1 MGWKDTG
8 YGRKNGESIMRL
20 KSLSIFLYLRGNF
33 KKFIPQILVVAL
45 GVFLMY
51 FVCINGGGME
61 TQMKNNVLEPYKKLS
76 FIRMN
81 PSAVN
86 EQEYINKLKDNKDV
100 DRIIYSKRDL
110 NIRADM
116 LISSNGSPGLFIS
129 EDDTRYLMKKFDFK
143 LVSGRI
149 PQENNELLISSN
161 YAKSRK
167 IKVGS
172 CIDENTD
179 KSFIGIYKVAGI
191 YDGKSVIAFGH
202 IKNASEVKNN
212 ENTIVVVPKEGKLN
226 KINDYI
232 NSLKNKQI
240 DIQDYNSVNYEVEGF
255 FPMFNMFAFIIL
267 AILIVVLTFTI
278 GNMNYIHFFDR
289 VGEFSILDA
298 LGYTKLDI
306 FLKLAKEMCIVIV
319 LGFGVGMILSFMG
332 GNIFNGVYCIPKG
345 VPVEIYNKWYVILS
359 SIVPVAVGLFSSIP
373 SIKFLSKMSTVDVL
387 EGRNP

>member
-1 MGWKDTG
+1 
-8 YGRKNGESIMRL
+8 MRL

-81 PSAVN
+81 PAAVN
-86 EQEYINKLKDNKDV
+86 EQKYINKLKNNKNI

-129 EDDTRYLMKKFDFK
+129 ESDIRYLMKKFHFK
-143 LVSGRI
+143 LINGRI
-149 PQENNELLISSN
+149 PEDDNELLVSSN

-167 IKVGS
+167 LKVGS
-172 CIDENTD
+172 RVDENTD
-179 KSFIGIYKVAGI
+179 KSFTGIYKVAGI
-191 YDGKSVIAFGH
+191 YEGKSIIAFGH
-202 IKNASEVKNN
+202 IKNASDLKNN
-212 ENTIVVVPKEGKLN
+212 ENTIAVVPKEGKLN
-226 KINDYI
+226 KVNDYI
-232 NSLKNKQI
+232 NSFKNKQI
-240 DIQDYNSVNYEVEGF
+240 DIEDYNSVNYEVEGF
-255 FPMFNMFAFIIL
+255 FPVFNMFAFIIVT
-267 AILIVVLTFTI
+267 ILVVVLTFTI

-298 LGYTKLDI
+298 LGYTKLNI

-319 LGFGVGMILSFMG
+319 LGFGFGMILSFMC
-332 GNIFNGVYCIPKG
+332 GNIFNAVYCVPKG
-345 VPVEIYNKWYVILS
+345 VPVEVYNKWYVILS
-359 SIVPVAVGLFSSIP
+359 AIVPIAVGLFSSIP
-373 SIKFLSKMSTVDVL
+373 SVRFLSKMSTVDVL
-387 EGRNP
+387 EGRSL

>member
-1 MGWKDTG
+1 
-8 YGRKNGESIMRL
+8 MRL

-76 FIRMN
+76 FIRIN

-86 EQEYINKLKDNKDV
+86 EQKYINRLKSNKDI
-100 DRIIYSKRDL
+100 DRIIYSKQAL

-116 LISSNGSPGLFIS
+116 LISNTGSPGIFIS
-129 EDDTRYLMKKFDFK
+129 ESDIRYLMKKFHFK
-143 LVSGRI
+143 LVNGRI
-149 PQENNELLISSN
+149 PQEDNELLVNSN

-167 IKVGS
+167 LKVGS
-172 CIDENTD
+172 RMDENTD
-179 KSFIGIYKVAGI
+179 KSLTGVYKVAGI
-191 YDGKSVIAFGH
+191 YDGENIIAFGH
-202 IKNASEVKNN
+202 IKDAADVKNN
-212 ENTIVVVPKEGKLN
+212 ENTIIVVPKEGKLN
-226 KINDYI
+226 KVNAFINTFKNRQI
-232 NSLKNKQI
+232 N
-240 DIQDYNSVNYEVEGF
+240 IQDYNVINYDVEGF
-255 FPMFNMFAFIIL
+255 FPVFNMFAFIIL
-267 AILIVVLTFTI
+267 TILVVVLTFTI

-306 FLKLAKEMCIVIV
+306 FLKLAKEMCIVII
-319 LGFGVGMILSFMG
+319 LGFGIGIILSFIG

-345 VPVEIYNKWYVILS
+345 VPVEVYDKGYIILS
-359 SIVPVAVGLFSSIP
+359 AIVPIAVGLFSSIP

-387 EGRNP
+387 EGRSL

>member
-1 MGWKDTG
+1 
-8 YGRKNGESIMRL
+8 MRL

-61 TQMKNNVLEPYKKLS
+61 DQMKNNVLETYKKLS
-76 FIRMN
+76 FIKMN

-86 EQEYINKLKDNKDV
+86 EQEYINKLKNNKDIDKV
-100 DRIIYSKRDL
+100 IYSKQNL

-116 LISSNGSPGLFIS
+116 LISNTGSPGFFIS
-129 EDDTRYLMKKFDFK
+129 ESDIKYLMKKFDFK
-143 LVSGRI
+143 LVNGRI
-149 PQENNELLISSN
+149 PQADNELLVNSN
-161 YAKSRK
+161 YAKSREL
-167 IKVGS
+167 KVGS

-179 KSFIGIYKVAGI
+179 KSLTGVYKVVGIYE
-191 YDGKSVIAFGH
+191 GKNIIAFGH
-202 IKNASEVKNN
+202 IKNTADVKNN
-212 ENTIVVVPKEGKLN
+212 ENTIIVVPKGGKLN
-226 KINDYI
+226 KVNDYI
-232 NSLKNKQI
+232 NTFKNKQI
-240 DIQDYNSVNYEVEGF
+240 HIQDYNIINYDVEGF
-255 FPMFNMFAFIIL
+255 FPVFNMFAFIIL
-267 AILIVVLTFTI
+267 TILVVVLTFTI

-319 LGFGVGMILSFMG
+319 LGFGAGMILSIMG

-345 VPVEIYNKWYVILS
+345 VPVAVYNKWYVILS
-359 SIVPVAVGLFSSIP
+359 AIVPIAVGVFSSIP
-373 SIKFLSKMSTVDVL
+373 SIKFLSQMSTVDVL
-387 EGRNP
+387 EGRSL

>member
-1 MGWKDTG
+1 
-8 YGRKNGESIMRL
+8 MRL

-45 GVFLMY
+45 GIFLMY
-51 FVCINGGGME
+51 FVCINGGGIE
-61 TQMKNNVLEPYKKLS
+61 TQMKNNVLEPYEKLS

-81 PSAVN
+81 PSTVN
-86 EQEYINKLKDNKDV
+86 EQKYINKLKNNKDI

-116 LISSNGSPGLFIS
+116 LISSNGSPGFFIS
-129 EDDTRYLMKKFDFK
+129 ESDIRYLMKKFDFK
-143 LVSGRI
+143 LVNGRI
-149 PQENNELLISSN
+149 PERDNELLVSSN

-167 IKVGS
+167 LKVGS
-172 CIDENTD
+172 RVDESTD
-179 KSFIGIYKVAGI
+179 KSFTGIYKVAGI
-191 YDGKSVIAFGH
+191 YDGKSIIAFGH
-202 IKNASEVKNN
+202 IKNTSDVKSN
-212 ENTIVVVPKEGKLN
+212 ENAIIVVPKEGKLN
-226 KINDYI
+226 KVNDYI
-232 NSLKNKQI
+232 NSFKNKQI
-240 DIQDYNSVNYEVEGF
+240 DIQDYNSVNYEITGF

-267 AILIVVLTFTI
+267 IILVVVLTFTI

-298 LGYTKLDI
+298 LGYTKFDI

-345 VPVEIYNKWYVILS
+345 VPVEIYNKWYVMLS
-359 SIVPVAVGLFSSIP
+359 AIVPIAVGLFSSIP
-373 SIKFLSKMSTVDVL
+373 SIRFLRKMSTVDVL
-387 EGRNP
+387 EGRNL

>member
-1 MGWKDTG
+1 
-8 YGRKNGESIMRL
+8 MRL
-20 KSLSIFLYLRGNF
+20 KSLSIFLYLKGNL

-61 TQMKNNVLEPYKKLS
+61 AQMKNNVLEPYKKLS

-86 EQEYINKLKDNKDV
+86 EQKYITKLKNNKDI

-129 EDDTRYLMKKFDFK
+129 ESDIRYLMKKFDFK
-143 LVSGRI
+143 LVKGRI
-149 PQENNELLISSN
+149 PEEDNELLVNSN

-167 IKVGS
+167 LKVGS
-172 CIDENTD
+172 RMDENTD
-179 KSFIGIYKVAGI
+179 KSLTGVYKVAGI
-191 YDGKSVIAFGH
+191 YDGKSIIAFGH
-202 IKNASEVKNN
+202 IKNVSEVKNN
-212 ENTIVVVPKEGKLN
+212 ENTIIVVPKEGKLN
-226 KINDYI
+226 KVNAYI
-232 NSLKNKQI
+232 NTFKNKQI
-240 DIQDYNSVNYEVEGF
+240 NIEDFNSVNYEIEGF
-255 FPMFNMFAFIIL
+255 FPVFNMFAFIIL
-267 AILIVVLTFTI
+267 TILIVVLTFTI

-298 LGYTKLDI
+298 LGYTRLDI

-319 LGFGVGMILSFMG
+319 LGFGVGIILSFIG

-345 VPVEIYNKWYVILS
+345 VPVEVYNKLYVILS
-359 SIVPVAVGLFSSIP
+359 AIVPIAVGLFSSIP

-387 EGRNP
+387 EGRNV

>member
-1 MGWKDTG
+1 
-8 YGRKNGESIMRL
+8 MRL

-76 FIRMN
+76 FIRIN

-86 EQEYINKLKDNKDV
+86 EQKYINRLKSNKDI
-100 DRIIYSKRDL
+100 DRIIYSKQAL

-116 LISSNGSPGLFIS
+116 LISNTGSPGIFIS
-129 EDDTRYLMKKFDFK
+129 ESDIRYLMKKFHFK
-143 LVSGRI
+143 LVNGRI
-149 PQENNELLISSN
+149 PQEDNELLVNSN

-167 IKVGS
+167 LKVGS
-172 CIDENTD
+172 RMDENTD
-179 KSFIGIYKVAGI
+179 KSLTGVYKVAGI
-191 YDGKSVIAFGH
+191 YDGENIIAFGH
-202 IKNASEVKNN
+202 IKDAADVKNN
-212 ENTIVVVPKEGKLN
+212 ENTIIVVPKEGKLN
-226 KINDYI
+226 KVNAFINTFKNRQI
-232 NSLKNKQI
+232 N
-240 DIQDYNSVNYEVEGF
+240 IQDYNVINYDVEGF
-255 FPMFNMFAFIIL
+255 FPVFNMFAFIIL
-267 AILIVVLTFTI
+267 TILVVVLTFTI

-306 FLKLAKEMCIVIV
+306 FLKLAKEMCIVII
-319 LGFGVGMILSFMG
+319 LGFGIGIILSFIG

-345 VPVEIYNKWYVILS
+345 VPVEVYDKWYIILS
-359 SIVPVAVGLFSSIP
+359 AIVPIAVGLFSSIP

-387 EGRNP
+387 EGRSL

>member
-1 MGWKDTG
+1 
-8 YGRKNGESIMRL
+8 MRL

-61 TQMKNNVLEPYKKLS
+61 TQMKNNVLEPYKKFS
-76 FIRMN
+76 FIKMD
-81 PSAVN
+81 PSVVN
-86 EQEYINKLKDNKDV
+86 EEKYINKLKNNKDI

-116 LISSNGSPGLFIS
+116 LISNTGSPGVFIS
-129 EDDTRYLMKKFDFK
+129 ESDIRYLIKKFDFK
-143 LVSGRI
+143 LVNGRI
-149 PQENNELLISSN
+149 PEKDNEVLINSD

-167 IKVGS
+167 LQVGS
-172 CIDENTD
+172 CMDENMD
-179 KSFIGIYKVAGI
+179 KALTGVYKVAGI
-191 YDGKSVIAFGH
+191 YEGKSIIAFGH
-202 IKNASEVKNN
+202 IKNAVDVKNN
-212 ENTIVVVPKEGKLN
+212 QNTIIVVPKEGKLN
-226 KINDYI
+226 KVNDYI
-232 NSLKNKQI
+232 NTFKNKQI
-240 DIQDYNSVNYEVEGF
+240 HIQDYNVINYDIEGF
-255 FPMFNMFAFIIL
+255 FPVFNMFAFIIL
-267 AILIVVLTFTI
+267 TILVVVLTFTI

-306 FLKLAKEMCIVIV
+306 FLKLAKEMCIVII
-319 LGFGVGMILSFMG
+319 LGFGVGMILSFIG

-345 VPVEIYNKWYVILS
+345 VPVEVYDKWYVVLS
-359 SIVPVAVGLFSSIP
+359 AIVPIAVGLFSSIP

-387 EGRNP
+387 EGRNL